1 VKIAIATDDGRAVSR
16 HFGRAA
22 YYAVLTIED
31 GTVVARELRP
41 KFSPHGSGSDTHEES
56 VTGSHGI
63 GPAADARHDQ
73 MVAAIADCSAVIC
86 AGMGAGAYA
95 RLTSHKIRPIVTDLA
110 DIDRA
115 AIECEAGRI
124 VDHVESL
131 H

>member
-22 YYAVLTIED
+22 YYAVLVVED
-31 GTVVARELRP
+31 GAVVARELRP
-41 KFSPHGSGSDTHEES
+41 KFSPHGSGAAAHEES
-56 VTGSHGI
+56 ATGPHGMS
-63 GPAADARHDQ
+63 PAAEARHDH
-73 MVAAIADCSAVIC
+73 MVASIADCSAVIC

-95 RLTSHKIRPIVTDLA
+95 RMTSHNIRPIVTDLA
-110 DIDRA
+110 DIDQA
-115 AIECEAGRI
+115 AIECAAGRI